1 MHKAMLPCSTFRGM
15 NWDRQRHEKDGLRF
29 VELKRYG
36 SQHYIFRCH
45 DMPHLHN
52 IEVLKT
58 EIIKRTAYKFGAIQ
72 TSIFYYK
79 ICFCPQ
85 KFSNSFLPD
94 MRRLTPRKAST
105 KKEKKSITS
114 NSLTPPS
121 TNPAALYEAN
131 EFLHQH
137 IECYIAWWM
146 LMAATSL

>member
-94 MRRLTPRKAST
+94 MRRLAPRKAST
-105 KKEKKSITS
+105 KKRKKKVSHLIIWLHHPQILQHYMKQMSFSTS
-114 NSLTPPS
+114 TLSATLPD
-121 TNPAALYEAN
+121 
-131 EFLHQH
+131 
-137 IECYIAWWM
+137 EC
-146 LMAATSL
+146 

>member
-94 MRRLTPRKAST
+94 MRMLAPRKAST
-105 KKEKKSITS
+105 KKKKKVSHLIIWLHHPQILQHYMKQMSFSTS
-114 NSLTPPS
+114 TLSATLPD
-121 TNPAALYEAN
+121 
-131 EFLHQH
+131 
-137 IECYIAWWM
+137 EC
-146 LMAATSL
+146 

>member
-1 MHKAMLPCSTFRGM
+1 MFYFQGYELRQAATWERWAPICGIEAVWLTTLHLPLSWHATSAQYWSVKNRNNQAYSLQIWCYS
-15 NWDRQRHEKDGLRF
+15 
-29 VELKRYG
+29 
-36 SQHYIFRCH
+36 
-45 DMPHLHN
+45 N
-52 IEVLKT
+52 INFLL
-58 EIIKRTAYKFGAIQ
+58 Q
-72 TSIFYYK
+72 

-94 MRRLTPRKAST
+94 MRRLAPRKAST
-105 KKEKKSITS
+105 KKRKKKSITS
-114 NSLTPPS
+114 NNLTPPS

>member
-79 ICFCPQ
+79 ICSCPQ

-94 MRRLTPRKAST
+94 MRRLAPRKAST
-105 KKEKKSITS
+105 KKRKKKVSHLIIWLHHPQILQHYMKQMSFSTS
-114 NSLTPPS
+114 TLSATLPD
-121 TNPAALYEAN
+121 
-131 EFLHQH
+131 
-137 IECYIAWWM
+137 EC
-146 LMAATSL
+146 

>member
-94 MRRLTPRKAST
+94 MRRLAPRKAST
-105 KKEKKSITS
+105 KKKKKKVSHLIIWLHHPQILQHYMKQMSFSTS
-114 NSLTPPS
+114 TLSATLPD
-121 TNPAALYEAN
+121 
-131 EFLHQH
+131 
-137 IECYIAWWM
+137 EC
-146 LMAATSL
+146 

>member
-1 MHKAMLPCSTFRGM
+1 MHKAVLPCSTFRGM

-29 VELKRYG
+29 VELKLYG

-58 EIIKRTAYKFGAIQ
+58 EIIKCTAYKFGAIQ

-79 ICFCPQ
+79 MCFCPQ

-94 MRRLTPRKAST
+94 MRRLAPRKAST
-105 KKEKKSITS
+105 KKKKKKVSHLIIWLHHPQILQHYMKQMSFSTS
-114 NSLTPPS
+114 TLSATLPD
-121 TNPAALYEAN
+121 
-131 EFLHQH
+131 
-137 IECYIAWWM
+137 EC
-146 LMAATSL
+146 

>member
-1 MHKAMLPCSTFRGM
+1 MHKAVLPCSTFRGM

-29 VELKRYG
+29 VELKLYG

-58 EIIKRTAYKFGAIQ
+58 EIIKCTAYKFGAIQ

-79 ICFCPQ
+79 MCFCPQ

-94 MRRLTPRKAST
+94 MRRLAPRKAST
-105 KKEKKSITS
+105 KKRKKKKVSHLIIWLHHPQVLQHYMKQMSFSTS
-114 NSLTPPS
+114 TLSATLPD
-121 TNPAALYEAN
+121 
-131 EFLHQH
+131 
-137 IECYIAWWM
+137 EC
-146 LMAATSL
+146 

>member
-94 MRRLTPRKAST
+94 MRRLAPRKAST
-105 KKEKKSITS
+105 KKEKKKVSHLIIWLHHPQILQHYMKQMSFSTS
-114 NSLTPPS
+114 TLSATLPD
-121 TNPAALYEAN
+121 
-131 EFLHQH
+131 
-137 IECYIAWWM
+137 EC
-146 LMAATSL
+146 

>member
-58 EIIKRTAYKFGAIQ
+58 EIIKRTAYIFGAIQ

-94 MRRLTPRKAST
+94 MRRLAPRKAST
-105 KKEKKSITS
+105 KKRKKKVSHLIIWLHHPQILQHYMKQMSFSTS
-114 NSLTPPS
+114 TLSATLPD
-121 TNPAALYEAN
+121 
-131 EFLHQH
+131 
-137 IECYIAWWM
+137 EC
-146 LMAATSL
+146 